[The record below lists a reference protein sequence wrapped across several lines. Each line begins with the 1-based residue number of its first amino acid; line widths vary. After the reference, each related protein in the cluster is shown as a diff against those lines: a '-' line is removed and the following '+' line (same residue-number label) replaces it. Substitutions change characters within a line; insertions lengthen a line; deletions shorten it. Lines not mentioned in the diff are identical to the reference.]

1 MTGTATDLA
10 AGRRVASAP
19 RAPVGEAPVPT
30 FGRILRSLRSNRR
43 LSIRRTAA
51 LAGVAPSYLSR
62 IETGKVI
69 PPPERT
75 IVRIARALH
84 SDPEPLIALAARIP
98 EDVSRKLARRPRL
111 MAELIRCAD
120 HYSDD
125 QLERLCR
132 ALGGENPPD

>member
-1 MTGTATDLA
+1 MNGTVPDPP
-10 AGRRVASAP
+10 AGRRAP
-19 RAPVGEAPVPT
+19 NAPGPADGDAPEA
-30 FGRILRSLRSNRR
+30 FGRILRSLRSARR

-62 IETGKVI
+62 IENGKVT

-84 SDPEPLIALAARIP
+84 SDPAPLLALAARVP
-98 EDVSRKLARRPRL
+98 EDVSRRLARRPRL
-111 MAELIRCAD
+111 AELIRCAD
-120 HYSDD
+120 HYSDE

>member
-1 MTGTATDLA
+1 MIGTAPDPA
-10 AGRRVASAP
+10 AGRRVTSGPRPAGGAAP
-19 RAPVGEAPVPT
+19 LPS

-62 IETGKVI
+62 IETGKVG

-84 SDPEPLIALAARIP
+84 SDPEPLLALAARIP